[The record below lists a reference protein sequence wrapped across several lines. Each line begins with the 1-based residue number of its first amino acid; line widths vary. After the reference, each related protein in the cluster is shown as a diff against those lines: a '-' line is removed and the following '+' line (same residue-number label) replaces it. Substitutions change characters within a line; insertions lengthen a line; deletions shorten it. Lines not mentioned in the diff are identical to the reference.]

1 MPIPSTFSKNHGG
14 PALVGQAQMQSP
26 RWKGGILPLL
36 LLLALAAFPL
46 VASALGLDFYIGFV
60 RRVLVFAL
68 AVASLNFIMGYGGM
82 VALGHSGFVGVGAY
96 AVVVLSDAGVTSAWV
111 VWGAAMLF
119 AALAALLIGSI
130 SLRTKG
136 VYFIMITLAFAQ
148 MLYFVFVS
156 LRSYGGDDGYTLMM
170 RPALG
175 LSLDSADES
184 TLYWV
189 VLALAAVV
197 LWWLDRATASR
208 FGAALAGIRDNET
221 RMRALGYPVY
231 LLQLTAFVMAGAVA
245 GLAGGL
251 LATSNSFVSPSMMHW
266 TQSATL
272 LVMVVIGG
280 LGRRWGGPLGAAV
293 WLALE
298 EALKL
303 NTDYWHMPMGALL
316 IIAALYAPKGL
327 AALADLRARS
337 KP

>member
-1 MPIPSTFSKNHGG
+1 MSAASLTSSSPPQR
-14 PALVGQAQMQSP
+14 PAAP
-26 RWKGGILPLL
+26 RWRGALLPLA
-36 LLLALAAFPL
+36 LLAALAVFPL

-60 RRVLVFAL
+60 RRVLVVAL
-68 AVASLNFIMGYGGM
+68 AAASLNFIMGFGGM
-82 VALGHSGFVGVGAY
+82 VALGHAGFMGVGAY
-96 AVVVLSDAGVTSAWV
+96 TVVVLSDAGATSAWV
-111 VWGAAMLF
+111 VWGAAMVL
-119 AALAALLIGSI
+119 AALAAALVGAI
-130 SLRTKG
+130 SLRTQG

-156 LRSYGGDDGYTLMM
+156 LRSYGGDDGYTLPM
-170 RPALG
+170 RPVLG
-175 LSLDSADES
+175 LGLNAMHEP

-189 VLALAAVV
+189 VLALVALV

-208 FGAALAGIRDNET
+208 FGAALAGIRDNAT

-231 LLQLTAFVMAGAVA
+231 LLQLAAFTLAGAVA
-245 GLAGGL
+245 GLAGAL
-251 LATSNSFVSPSMMHW
+251 LATGNSFVSPAMMHW

-272 LVMVVIGG
+272 IVMVVIGG

-303 NTDYWHMPMGALL
+303 HTDHWHMPLGLLL
-316 IIAALYAPKGL
+316 IATALYAPRGL

-337 KP
+337 AQ

>member
-1 MPIPSTFSKNHGG
+1 MSAASLTSSSPPQRRAAARWRG
-14 PALVGQAQMQSP
+14 AL
-26 RWKGGILPLL
+26 LPLA
-36 LLLALAAFPL
+36 LLAALAVFPL

-60 RRVLVFAL
+60 RRVLVVAL
-68 AVASLNFIMGYGGM
+68 AAASLNFIMGFGGM
-82 VALGHSGFVGVGAY
+82 VALGHAGFMGVGAY
-96 AVVVLSDAGVTSAWV
+96 TVVVLSDAGATSAWV
-111 VWGAAMLF
+111 VWGAAMVL
-119 AALAALLIGSI
+119 AALAAALVGAI
-130 SLRTKG
+130 SLRTQG

-156 LRSYGGDDGYTLMM
+156 LRSYGGDDGYTLPM
-170 RPALG
+170 RPVLG
-175 LSLDSADES
+175 LGLDAMHEP

-189 VLALAAVV
+189 VLALVALV

-208 FGAALAGIRDNET
+208 FGAALAGIRDNAT

-231 LLQLTAFVMAGAVA
+231 LLQLAAFTLAGAVA
-245 GLAGGL
+245 GLAGAL
-251 LATSNSFVSPSMMHW
+251 LATGNSFVSPAMMHW

-272 LVMVVIGG
+272 IVMVVIGG

-303 NTDYWHMPMGALL
+303 HTDHWHMPLGLLL
-316 IIAALYAPKGL
+316 IATALYAPRGL

-337 KP
+337 AR

>member
-1 MPIPSTFSKNHGG
+1 MSAASLTSSSPPQR
-14 PALVGQAQMQSP
+14 PAAA
-26 RWKGGILPLL
+26 RWRGALLPLA
-36 LLLALAAFPL
+36 LLAALAVFPL

-60 RRVLVFAL
+60 RRVLVVAL
-68 AVASLNFIMGYGGM
+68 AAASLNFIMGFGGM
-82 VALGHSGFVGVGAY
+82 VALGHAGFMGVGAY
-96 AVVVLSDAGVTSAWV
+96 TVVVLSDAGATSAWV
-111 VWGAAMLF
+111 VWGAAMVL
-119 AALAALLIGSI
+119 AALAAALVGAI
-130 SLRTKG
+130 SLRTQG

-156 LRSYGGDDGYTLMM
+156 LRSYGGDDGYTLPM
-170 RPALG
+170 RPVLG
-175 LSLDSADES
+175 LGLDATHEP

-189 VLALAAVV
+189 VLALVALV

-208 FGAALAGIRDNET
+208 FGAALAGIRDNAT

-231 LLQLTAFVMAGAVA
+231 LLQLAAFTLAGAVA
-245 GLAGGL
+245 GLAGAL
-251 LATSNSFVSPSMMHW
+251 LATGNSFVSPAMMHW

-272 LVMVVIGG
+272 IVMVVIGG

-303 NTDYWHMPMGALL
+303 HTDHWHMPLGLLL
-316 IIAALYAPKGL
+316 IATALYAPRGL

-337 KP
+337 AR

>member
-1 MPIPSTFSKNHGG
+1 MSAASLTSSSPPQR
-14 PALVGQAQMQSP
+14 PAAP
-26 RWKGGILPLL
+26 RWRGALLPLA
-36 LLLALAAFPL
+36 LLAALAVFPL

-60 RRVLVFAL
+60 RRVLVVAL
-68 AVASLNFIMGYGGM
+68 AAASLNFIMGFGGI
-82 VALGHSGFVGVGAY
+82 VALGHAGFMGVGAY
-96 AVVVLSDAGVTSAWV
+96 TVVVLSDAGATSAWV
-111 VWGAAMLF
+111 VWGAAMVL
-119 AALAALLIGSI
+119 AALAAALVGAI
-130 SLRTKG
+130 SLRTQG

-156 LRSYGGDDGYTLMM
+156 LRSYGGDDGYTLPM
-170 RPALG
+170 RPVLG
-175 LSLDSADES
+175 LGLDAMHEP

-189 VLALAAVV
+189 VLALVALV

-208 FGAALAGIRDNET
+208 FGAALAGIRDNAT

-231 LLQLTAFVMAGAVA
+231 LLQLASFTLAGAVA
-245 GLAGGL
+245 GLAGAL
-251 LATSNSFVSPSMMHW
+251 LATGNSFVSPAMMHW

-272 LVMVVIGG
+272 IVMVVIGG

-303 NTDYWHMPMGALL
+303 HTDYWHMPLGLLL
-316 IIAALYAPKGL
+316 IATALYAPRGL

-337 KP
+337 AR

>member
-1 MPIPSTFSKNHGG
+1 MSVASSSPSLSTASAVRG
-14 PALVGQAQMQSP
+14 AQSA
-26 RWKGGILPLL
+26 RWMGAVVPLIV
-36 LLLALAAFPL
+36 LLALAVFPPI
-46 VASALGLDFYIGFV
+46 ASALGLDFYIGFV

-68 AVASLNFIMGYGGM
+68 AAASLNFIMGCGGM
-82 VALGHSGFVGVGAY
+82 VALGHAGFVGVGAY
-96 AVVVLSDAGVTSAWV
+96 AVVMLTDAGVTSAWV
-111 VWGAAMLF
+111 VWGAAMAL
-119 AALAALLIGSI
+119 AALAAVVIGAV

-156 LRSYGGDDGYTLMM
+156 LRSYGGDDGYSLPM
-170 RPALG
+170 RPLLG
-175 LSLDSADES
+175 LGLNSADES

-189 VLALAAVV
+189 VLALVAVV

-231 LLQLTAFVMAGAVA
+231 LLQLTAFVLAGAVA
-245 GLAGGL
+245 GLAGAF
-251 LATSNSFVSPSMMHW
+251 LATGNSFVSPSMMHW

-272 LVMVVIGG
+272 IVMVVIGG

-293 WLALE
+293 WLTLE
-298 EALKL
+298 EVLKL
-303 NTDYWHMPMGALL
+303 NTDYWHMPLGALL
-316 IIAALYAPKGL
+316 IVTALYAPKGL

-337 KP
+337 TR

>member
-1 MPIPSTFSKNHGG
+1 MSAASLTPSSPPQR
-14 PALVGQAQMQSP
+14 PATP
-26 RWKGGILPLL
+26 RWRGALLPLA
-36 LLLALAAFPL
+36 LLAALAVFPL

-60 RRVLVFAL
+60 RRVLVVAL
-68 AVASLNFIMGYGGM
+68 AAASLNFIMGFGGM
-82 VALGHSGFVGVGAY
+82 VALGHAGFMGVGAY
-96 AVVVLSDAGVTSAWV
+96 AVVVLSDAGATSAWV
-111 VWGAAMLF
+111 VWGAAMVL
-119 AALAALLIGSI
+119 AALAAALVGAI
-130 SLRTKG
+130 SLRTQG

-156 LRSYGGDDGYTLMM
+156 LRSYGGDDGYTLPL
-170 RPALG
+170 RPVLG
-175 LSLDSADES
+175 LGLDAMHEP

-189 VLALAAVV
+189 VLALVALV

-208 FGAALAGIRDNET
+208 FGAALAGIRDNAT

-231 LLQLTAFVMAGAVA
+231 LLQLAAFTLAGAVA
-245 GLAGGL
+245 GLAGAL
-251 LATSNSFVSPSMMHW
+251 LATGNSFVSPAMMHW

-272 LVMVVIGG
+272 IVMVVIGG

-303 NTDYWHMPMGALL
+303 HTDYWHLPLGLLL
-316 IIAALYAPKGL
+316 IATALYAPKGL

-337 KP
+337 AR

>member
-1 MPIPSTFSKNHGG
+1 MSAFSTSSLPVHPGT
-14 PALVGQAQMQSP
+14 P
-26 RWKGGILPLL
+26 RWRGVLLPLAL
-36 LLLALAAFPL
+36 LVALALFPL

-60 RRVLVFAL
+60 RRVLVVAL
-68 AVASLNFIMGYGGM
+68 AAASLNFIMGFGGM
-82 VALGHSGFVGVGAY
+82 VALGHAGFVGVGAY
-96 AVVVLSDAGVTSAWV
+96 AVVVLTDAGATSAWF
-111 VWGAAMLF
+111 VWGAAMVL
-119 AALAALLIGSI
+119 AALASALVGAI

-156 LRSYGGDDGYTLMM
+156 LRSYGGDDGYSLPM

-175 LSLDSADES
+175 LGLDSMHEP

-189 VLALAAVV
+189 VLALVALV

-208 FGAALAGIRDNET
+208 FGTALAGIRDNET

-231 LLQLTAFVMAGAVA
+231 LLQLTAFTLAGAVA
-245 GLAGGL
+245 GLAGAL
-251 LATSNSFVSPSMMHW
+251 LATGNSFVSPSMMHW

-272 LVMVVIGG
+272 IVMVVIGG

-293 WLALE
+293 WLTLE
-298 EALKL
+298 EVLKL
-303 NTDYWHMPMGALL
+303 NTDYWHMPLGILL
-316 IIAALYAPKGL
+316 IATALYAPKGL

-337 KP
+337 SR